1 MTANWYSVDIPLT
14 PWLGGRGELV
24 VGQANVVVFIL
35 KQDWSYLL
43 IVDVLYDFFADCG
56 SYFFHYQITALNHL

>member
-1 MTANWYSVDIPLT
+1 MV
-14 PWLGGRGELV
+14 GGRGEVV
-24 VGQANVVVFIL
+24 VGRTNVVVNIL

-56 SYFFHYQITALNHL
+56 SYFYHYQITALNHL